1 MKAIY
6 FDELRTRIR
15 DIRSS
20 ERSALAKIAD
30 VMAESMDYDKTK
42 MQALLHSIHDMF
54 SLGKNLERFTNYLLL
69 KMEAKAN
76 RNAAWVMSDIE
87 NLARKFVINIVYYAN
102 IDNSCIYRYPCFN
115 GKWVLLHEGDKE
127 ETVIL
132 PKDLKSYHHNY
143 AVLRV
148 INMDLL
154 IESCS
159 DIKQADRAR
168 PYDILAQLDHQIV
181 DGMPGGYFPTHPV
194 ILVDNIEKGFGFE
207 FSHFEVDLQ
216 EPDPDFRTLYV
227 VYRYSSI
234 HV

>member
-76 RNAAWVMSDIE
+76 RNAAWVMGDIE

-115 GKWVLLHEGDKE
+115 GKWVQLHEGDKE

-132 PKDLKSYHHNY
+132 PEDLKSYHHNY

-159 DIKQADRAR
+159 DIKQAGRAR

-181 DGMPGGYFPTHPV
+181 DGMLGGYFPAHPV